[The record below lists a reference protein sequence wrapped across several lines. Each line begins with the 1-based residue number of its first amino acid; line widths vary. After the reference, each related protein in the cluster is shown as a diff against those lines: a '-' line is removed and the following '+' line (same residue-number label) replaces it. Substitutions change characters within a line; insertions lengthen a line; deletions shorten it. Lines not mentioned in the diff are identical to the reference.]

1 MKQKR
6 KAKKN
11 SWIAWALAALLAV
24 GIWGGTS
31 STEPVQES
39 SDIQADSL
47 LQESSDIQADSLL
60 QETEDMPGDGTLK
73 DTPGDSISQDP
84 QDAREDDSSQKAEES
99 QDGSSLQGTQEEN
112 TPQEDTMPDTA
123 EEKENQAGNQT
134 QESFSVDSLP
144 AFDGSTPY
152 VEVNGNKPYFGA
164 DELTT
169 EPFERY
175 SSLDAYGR
183 CGAAY
188 ANICRQLMP
197 TEERGEIGQIKP
209 SGWHVVKYND
219 LIDGNYLYNRC
230 HLIGYQLAGEN
241 ANEKNLI
248 TGTRYLNVS
257 GMLPFEDMVADYVE
271 RTDGHVLYRVTP
283 VFVGEELVARGV
295 RMEALSV
302 EDNGKGICFHVF
314 CYNCQPG
321 ITIDYMTGESRVTD
335 DGGQAAES
343 KQKTGTGKQKT
354 GTGKQE
360 TGTGGQETETGGQE
374 TETAGQAA
382 ENGQGQPTGG
392 NVTYILNKNT
402 HKFHNPGCSSVADM
416 KESNKIY
423 FSGTRD
429 EAIAGGYDPCKRCNP

>member
-31 STEPVQES
+31 STEPV
-39 SDIQADSL
+39 
-47 LQESSDIQADSLL
+47 QESSDIQADSLL

-321 ITIDYMTGESRVTD
+321 INIDYMTGESRVTD
-335 DGGQAAES
+335 DG
-343 KQKTGTGKQKT
+343 
-354 GTGKQE
+354 
-360 TGTGGQETETGGQE
+360 
-374 TETAGQAA
+374 GQAA

-392 NVTYILNKNT
+392 NVTYILNTNT